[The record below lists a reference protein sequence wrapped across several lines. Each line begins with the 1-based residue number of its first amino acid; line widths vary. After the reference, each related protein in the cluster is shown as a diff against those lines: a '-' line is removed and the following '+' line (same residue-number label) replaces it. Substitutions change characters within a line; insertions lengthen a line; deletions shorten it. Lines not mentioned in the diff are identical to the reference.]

1 MTGTSSRTLQLLGLL
16 QSRRHWIGT
25 DLADRLDVSLRTL
38 RRDVDRLRELGYPV
52 QADRGVGGGYQ
63 LAHGASLPPLVLDH
77 DEAVSVTIGPLNCAH
92 TPVAGVAEASVRA
105 LAKVIP
111 VMPPRL
117 RHEVTTLQAA
127 TTPTT
132 SPWSGTDINPDDM
145 VTVAQACRDSERL
158 RFDYTAADG
167 AQSHRRIEPAQL
179 VTLGR
184 HWYLVGF
191 DLDWD
196 DWRTF
201 RLDQLSNATSTRQI
215 VQPREVPGRRR
226 RRFCRGGPPSRWCH
240 GDRGVGR
247 PRGRGQGA
255 DRVEGDVR
263 HAKRRCGHRNRQ
275 FPLPDHPGEVD
286 PGLGRVHPRQ
296 RRCPGTHG
304 RSAGAR
310 RPAPRPIRTVR
321 RGRSRRHRQHRR
333 MTGQRWPDCSC

>member
-63 LAHGASLPPLVLDH
+63 LAHGAPLPPLVLDH
-77 DEAVSVTIGPLNCAH
+77 DEAVSVTIGLLNCAH
-92 TPVAGVAEASVRA
+92 TPVAGVAEASARA

-117 RHEVTTLQAA
+117 RHEVTALQAA
-127 TTPTT
+127 TAPTT

-158 RFDYTAADG
+158 RFNYTAADG

-191 DLDWD
+191 DLDRD

-201 RLDQLSNATSTRQI
+201 RLDRLSDATSTRQI
-215 VQPREVPGRRR
+215 VQPREVPG
-226 RRFCRGGPPSRWCH
+226 
-240 GDRGVGR
+240 GDAAAFVEAGLRHDGVTVTAELDAPG
-247 PRGRGQGA
+247 GRGQGA

>member
-77 DEAVSVTIGPLNCAH
+77 DEAVSVTIGLLNCAH
-92 TPVAGVAEASVRA
+92 TPVAGVAEASARA

-117 RHEVTTLQAA
+117 CHEVTALQAA
-127 TTPTT
+127 TAPTT

-158 RFDYTAADG
+158 RFNYTAADG
-167 AQSHRRIEPAQL
+167 AQSHRRVEPAQL

-191 DLDWD
+191 DLDRD

-201 RLDQLSNATSTRQI
+201 RLDRLSDATSTRQI
-215 VQPREVPGRRR
+215 VQPREVPGGDAAAFVEAGLRHDGVTVTAELDAPADEVRER
-226 RRFCRGGPPSRWCH
+226 TRLRGTSGTRNGGAVTEIDNSRCRITLERSTLDW
-240 GDRGVGR
+240 
-247 PRGRGQGA
+247 A
-255 DRVEGDVR
+255 
-263 HAKRRCGHRNRQ
+263 A
-275 FPLPDHPGEVD
+275 FI
-286 PGLGRVHPRQ
+286 LGN
-296 RRCPGTHG
+296 
-304 RSAGAR
+304 AGAQVLTADPPELVDLLHDLSAR
-310 RPAPRPIRTVR
+310 FAGAVPGDTASTEE
-321 RGRSRRHRQHRR
+321 
-333 MTGQRWPDCSC
+333 